1 MKIISNCDLSGAPE
15 AVATLEELGQ
25 VLCLGDDREKTLAE
39 IADCDAVMAYP
50 TVRIDRELLDRAPNL
65 KLVGSPHT
73 GRDHLDLDLLQERG
87 ITLFHIAEEYD
98 LLNSFS
104 ATSEMAFALLLS
116 VARKVPQAFEAAKQ
130 GHWQREKFAGFQL
143 LGKTLGILG
152 LGRLGAI
159 SARIGQGFGM
169 TVIANDI
176 RDVSA
181 PGVENVDFATL
192 LERSDVLSIHIHLNE
207 KTEGL
212 IDGPAIAR
220 MKPGAIILNTSRGRI
235 IDEAALLAGL
245 LTGHLGGAGLDV
257 IDGEWLSE
265 DERARHPLIE
275 YSRNHENLV
284 IVPHIGGSTT
294 ESIYGAR
301 IFMARK
307 MASWLGDHTR
317 VTP

>member
-15 AVATLEELGQ
+15 AIAILEEGGQ
-25 VLCLGDDREKTLAE
+25 LLCLGDDRDRTLGE
-39 IADCDAVMAYP
+39 IGDCDAVMAYP

-73 GRDHLDLDLLQERG
+73 GRDHLDLDLLEERG

-116 VARKVPQAFEAAKQ
+116 VARKVPQAFESAKQ

-169 TVIANDI
+169 NVIANDI
-176 RDVSA
+176 RDVDV
-181 PGVENVDFATL
+181 PGVEMVDFNVL
-192 LERSDVLSIHIHLNE
+192 LEHSDVLSIHIHLNKE
-207 KTEGL
+207 TEGL
-212 IDGPAIAR
+212 INTSAIER
-220 MKPGAIILNTSRGRI
+220 MKQGALILNTSRGRI
-235 IDEAALLAGL
+235 IDEAALLSGL
-245 LTGHLGGAGLDV
+245 QSGHLGGAGLDV
-257 IDGEWLSE
+257 IDGEWLTT
-265 DERARHPLIE
+265 DQRVQHPLIT
-275 YSRNHENLV
+275 YSREHENLV

-301 IFMARK
+301 IFIARK
-307 MASWLGDHTR
+307 MASWLNNSI
-317 VTP
+317 